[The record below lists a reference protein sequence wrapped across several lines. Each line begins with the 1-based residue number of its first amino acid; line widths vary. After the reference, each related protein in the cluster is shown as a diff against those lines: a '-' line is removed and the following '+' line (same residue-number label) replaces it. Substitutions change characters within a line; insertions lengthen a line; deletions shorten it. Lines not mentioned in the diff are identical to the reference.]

1 MGRASHNEKKT
12 YQRNAV
18 RGADARSICS
28 DCEFTCGSEGIWK
41 VVKERTE
48 FYGTPQNLDFAS
60 RCDRAGYVRAYE
72 GNGIP
77 VNYSNADYPSFDFS
91 VYKKNMDRSK
101 GIFDDF
107 FEKFL
112 EWEKEGMGL
121 YLWSKTP
128 GSGKTYLAC
137 CLGRS
142 IMIKYDLQMRFVS
155 VPDYLALVGESYN
168 RERGTMDES
177 QVYRE
182 CRLLILDDI
191 GTQKKGDWQEQELF
205 RLIDSR
211 AKDGFITIYTSNLEP
226 EYLNLAS
233 RTISRLTK
241 NIISIQM
248 PEESIRKV
256 KEVENREMFLKS
268 RGL

>member
-1 MGRASHNEKKT
+1 
-12 YQRNAV
+12 
-18 RGADARSICS
+18 
-28 DCEFTCGSEGIWK
+28 
-41 VVKERTE
+41 
-48 FYGTPQNLDFAS
+48 
-60 RCDRAGYVRAYE
+60 
-72 GNGIP
+72 
-77 VNYSNADYPSFDFS
+77 
-91 VYKKNMDRSK
+91 
-101 GIFDDF
+101 
-107 FEKFL
+107 
-112 EWEKEGMGL
+112 
-121 YLWSKTP
+121 
-128 GSGKTYLAC
+128 
-137 CLGRS
+137 
-142 IMIKYDLQMRFVS
+142 MRFVS

-168 RERGTMDES
+168 RERGTVDES

-241 NIISIQM
+241 NIISIRM